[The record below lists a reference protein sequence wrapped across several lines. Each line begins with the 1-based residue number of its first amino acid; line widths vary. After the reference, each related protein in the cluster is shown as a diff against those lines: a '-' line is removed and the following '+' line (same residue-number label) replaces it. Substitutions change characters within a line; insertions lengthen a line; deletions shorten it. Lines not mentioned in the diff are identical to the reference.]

1 MINYYNEI
9 KTELINNE
17 IYKRVKDYSKNR
29 SDLNTYYNVGK
40 LLNEAGKHYGEAI
53 IKKYS
58 LQLTNELGKKYN
70 LTLLKN
76 IRKFYCLK
84 EKSPTLSDQLSWS
97 QYVELL
103 PLKDINYINYYIDIC
118 ISNNLSVRE
127 LRTRIKSKEYERLDD
142 KTKNKLIKKE
152 KTNVSD
158 FIKNPIIIKNKNKI
172 DIDKVSEKILKE
184 LIMEDIDNFLY
195 ELGDGFTYVGNEYK
209 IKIGNRYHYID
220 ILLLNIIYNSYVVI
234 ELKVTELKSSY
245 IGQIQEYINYI
256 DRNKKLNIHNKTIGV
271 IIVRK
276 DNKFVME
283 YVTDNRIFSKEY
295 ILK

>member
-1 MINYYNEI
+1 MINYYDKI
-9 KTELINNE
+9 KTELVNNE
-17 IYKRVKDYSKNR
+17 IYKKVKDYSKNR
-29 SDLNTYYNVGK
+29 NDLNTYYNVGK

-58 LQLTNELGKKYN
+58 LQLTNELGKKYSI
-70 LTLLKN
+70 TSLKYM
-76 IRKFYCLK
+76 RQFYILQ
-84 EKSPTLSDQLSWS
+84 KSQPLADQLSWS
-97 QYVELL
+97 HYIELL
-103 PLKDINYINYYIDIC
+103 PLKDTNKMNYYIN
-118 ISNNLSVRE
+118 ISISQNLSRNE
-127 LRTRIKSKEYERLDD
+127 LRDRIKSKEYERLDD

-172 DIDKVSEKILKE
+172 DIDKVSEKILRE
-184 LIMEDIDNFLY
+184 LIMEDIDNFLC

-220 ILLLNIIYNSYVVI
+220 ILLFNIIYNSYVVI

>member
-1 MINYYNEI
+1 MINYYDKI
-9 KTELINNE
+9 KTELVNNE
-17 IYKRVKDYSKNR
+17 IYKKVKDYSKNR
-29 SDLNTYYNVGK
+29 NDLNTYYNVGK

-58 LQLTNELGKKYN
+58 LQLTNELGKKYSI
-70 LTLLKN
+70 TSLKYM
-76 IRKFYCLK
+76 RQFYILQ
-84 EKSPTLSDQLSWS
+84 KSQPLADQLSWS
-97 QYVELL
+97 HYIELL
-103 PLKDINYINYYIDIC
+103 PLKDTNKMNYYIN
-118 ISNNLSVRE
+118 ISISQNLSRNE
-127 LRTRIKSKEYERLDD
+127 LRDRIKSKEYERLDD

-184 LIMEDIDNFLY
+184 LIMEDIDNFLC

-220 ILLLNIIYNSYVVI
+220 ILLFNIIYNSYVVI

>member
-1 MINYYNEI
+1 MINYYDKI
-9 KTELINNE
+9 KTELVNNE
-17 IYKRVKDYSKNR
+17 IYKKVKDYSKNR
-29 SDLNTYYNVGK
+29 NDLNTYYNVGK

-58 LQLTNELGKKYN
+58 LQLTNELGKKYSI
-70 LTLLKN
+70 TSLKYM
-76 IRKFYCLK
+76 RQFYILQ
-84 EKSPTLSDQLSWS
+84 KSQPLADQLSWS
-97 QYVELL
+97 HYIELL
-103 PLKDINYINYYIDIC
+103 PLKDTNKMNYYIN
-118 ISNNLSVRE
+118 ISISQNLSRNE
-127 LRTRIKSKEYERLDD
+127 LRDRIKSKEYERLDD

-172 DIDKVSEKILKE
+172 DIDKVSEKILRE
-184 LIMEDIDNFLY
+184 LIMEDIDNFLC

-209 IKIGNRYHYID
+209 IKMGNSYHYID
-220 ILLLNIIYNSYVVI
+220 ILLFNIIYNSYVVI

>member
-1 MINYYNEI
+1 MINYYDKI
-9 KTELINNE
+9 KTELVNNE
-17 IYKRVKDYSKNR
+17 IYKKVKDYSKNR
-29 SDLNTYYNVGK
+29 NDLNTYYNVGK

-58 LQLTNELGKKYN
+58 LQLTNELGKKYSI
-70 LTLLKN
+70 TSLKYM
-76 IRKFYCLK
+76 RQFYILQ
-84 EKSPTLSDQLSWS
+84 KSQPLADQLSWS
-97 QYVELL
+97 HYIELL
-103 PLKDINYINYYIDIC
+103 PLKDTNKMNYYIN
-118 ISNNLSVRE
+118 ISISQNLSRNE
-127 LRTRIKSKEYERLDD
+127 LRDRIKSKEYERLDD

-172 DIDKVSEKILKE
+172 DIDKVSEKILRE
-184 LIMEDIDNFLY
+184 LIMEDIDNFLC

-209 IKIGNRYHYID
+209 IKIENRYHYID
-220 ILLLNIIYNSYVVI
+220 ILLFNIIYNSYVVI

>member
-1 MINYYNEI
+1 MINYYDKI
-9 KTELINNE
+9 KTELVNNE
-17 IYKRVKDYSKNR
+17 IYKKVKDYSKNR
-29 SDLNTYYNVGK
+29 NDLNTYYNVGK

-58 LQLTNELGKKYN
+58 LQLTNELGKKYSI
-70 LTLLKN
+70 TSLKYM
-76 IRKFYCLK
+76 RQFYILQ
-84 EKSPTLSDQLSWS
+84 KSQPLADQLSWS
-97 QYVELL
+97 HYIELL
-103 PLKDINYINYYIDIC
+103 PLKDTNKMNYYIN
-118 ISNNLSVRE
+118 ISISQNLSRNE
-127 LRTRIKSKEYERLDD
+127 LRDRIKSKEYERLDD

-220 ILLLNIIYNSYVVI
+220 ILLFNIIYNSYVVI

>member
-1 MINYYNEI
+1 MINYYDKI
-9 KTELINNE
+9 KTELVNNE
-17 IYKRVKDYSKNR
+17 IYKKVKDYSKNR
-29 SDLNTYYNVGK
+29 NDLNTYYNVGK

-58 LQLTNELGKKYN
+58 LQLTNELGKKYSI
-70 LTLLKN
+70 TSLKYM
-76 IRKFYCLK
+76 RQFYILQ
-84 EKSPTLSDQLSWS
+84 KSQPLADQLSWS
-97 QYVELL
+97 HYIELL
-103 PLKDINYINYYIDIC
+103 PLKDTNKMNYYIN
-118 ISNNLSVRE
+118 ISISQNLSRNE
-127 LRTRIKSKEYERLDD
+127 LRDRIKSKEYERLDD

-172 DIDKVSEKILKE
+172 DIDKVSEKILRE
-184 LIMEDIDNFLY
+184 LIMEDIDNFLC

-220 ILLLNIIYNSYVVI
+220 ILLFNIIYNSYVVI

-256 DRNKKLNIHNKTIGV
+256 DRNIKLNIHNKTIGV
-271 IIVRK
+271 IIVKK

-283 YVTDNRIFSKEY
+283 YVTDKRIITKEY
-295 ILK
+295 ILN

>member
-1 MINYYNEI
+1 MINYYDKI
-9 KTELINNE
+9 KTELVNNE
-17 IYKRVKDYSKNR
+17 IYKKVKDYSKNR
-29 SDLNTYYNVGK
+29 NDLNTYYNVGK

-58 LQLTNELGKKYN
+58 LQLTNELGKKYSI
-70 LTLLKN
+70 TSLKYM
-76 IRKFYCLK
+76 RQFYILQ
-84 EKSPTLSDQLSWS
+84 KSQPLADQLSWS
-97 QYVELL
+97 HYIELL
-103 PLKDINYINYYIDIC
+103 PLKDTNKMNYYIN
-118 ISNNLSVRE
+118 ISISQNLSRNE
-127 LRTRIKSKEYERLDD
+127 LRDRIKSKEYERLDD

-209 IKIGNRYHYID
+209 IKIENRYHYID
-220 ILLLNIIYNSYVVI
+220 ILLFNIIYNSYVVI

-256 DRNKKLNIHNKTIGV
+256 DRNIKLNIHNKTIGV
-271 IIVRK
+271 IIVKK

-283 YVTDNRIFSKEY
+283 YVTDKRIITKEY
-295 ILK
+295 ILN

>member
-1 MINYYNEI
+1 MINYYDKI
-9 KTELINNE
+9 KTELVNNE
-17 IYKRVKDYSKNR
+17 IYKKVKDYSKNR
-29 SDLNTYYNVGK
+29 NDLNTYYNVGK

-58 LQLTNELGKKYN
+58 LQLTNELGKKYSI
-70 LTLLKN
+70 TSLKYM
-76 IRKFYCLK
+76 RQFYILQ
-84 EKSPTLSDQLSWS
+84 KSQPLADQLSWS
-97 QYVELL
+97 HYIELL
-103 PLKDINYINYYIDIC
+103 PLKDTNKMNYYIN
-118 ISNNLSVRE
+118 ISISQNLSRNE
-127 LRTRIKSKEYERLDD
+127 LRDRIKSKEYERLDD

-220 ILLLNIIYNSYVVI
+220 ILLFNIIYNSYVVI

-256 DRNKKLNIHNKTIGV
+256 DRNIKLNIHNKTIGV
-271 IIVRK
+271 IIVKK

-283 YVTDNRIFSKEY
+283 YVTDKRIITKEY
-295 ILK
+295 ILN

>member
-1 MINYYNEI
+1 MINYYDKI
-9 KTELINNE
+9 KTELVNNE
-17 IYKRVKDYSKNR
+17 IYKKVKDYSKNR
-29 SDLNTYYNVGK
+29 NDLNTYYNVGK

-58 LQLTNELGKKYN
+58 LQLTNELGKKYSI
-70 LTLLKN
+70 TSLKYM
-76 IRKFYCLK
+76 RQFYILQ
-84 EKSPTLSDQLSWS
+84 KSQPLADQLSWS
-97 QYVELL
+97 HYIELL
-103 PLKDINYINYYIDIC
+103 PLKDTNKMNYYIN
-118 ISNNLSVRE
+118 ISISQNLSRNE
-127 LRTRIKSKEYERLDD
+127 LRDRIKSKEYERLDD

-184 LIMEDIDNFLY
+184 LIMEDIDNFLC

-209 IKIGNRYHYID
+209 IKMGNSYHYID
-220 ILLLNIIYNSYVVI
+220 ILLFNIIYNSYVVI

-256 DRNKKLNIHNKTIGV
+256 DRNIKLNIHNKTIGV
-271 IIVRK
+271 IIVKK

-283 YVTDNRIFSKEY
+283 YVTDKRIITKEY
-295 ILK
+295 ILN